1 MKVNIILIICCCCCF
16 YIPSGLCEVNSAEI
30 SERRGF
36 TAGPNRHA
44 AIKVE
49 HESVESENVIIQPIS
64 QIREM
69 IDNTEAMKKGLYVLI
84 TLSLSVLLYICY
96 RSVK

>member
-1 MKVNIILIICCCCCF
+1 MVLCC
-16 YIPSGLCEVNSAEI
+16 YISTGSTEVNSAEMLEPHHKNQRPVKI
-30 SERRGF
+30 
-36 TAGPNRHA
+36 PV
-44 AIKVE
+44 AINQE
-49 HESVESENVIIQPIS
+49 NENVIIQPIS

-69 IDNTEAMKKGLYVLI
+69 IDNTEAMKKGLYVLV